1 MQSADRTRS
10 KRWRSGTRRNKR
22 HPVSHLPLCDRPDVC
37 LVHIIK
43 RNLPT
48 VPPMRMMLTRCERLW
63 VDDVRAGRRHV
74 HIRHRDGVPIS
85 GDQSARRFNAI
96 VGLANTIQMGGAV
109 PMIDVTFPAAG
120 VPRVAMMPN
129 APGGVV
135 AGMDYGYPASFTV
148 AQMGL
153 GSAWGKAAAMDAEAA
168 RQRAMRYDVVQYGPI
183 QSGRSH

>member
-1 MQSADRTRS
+1 
-10 KRWRSGTRRNKR
+10 
-22 HPVSHLPLCDRPDVC
+22 
-37 LVHIIK
+37 
-43 RNLPT
+43 
-48 VPPMRMMLTRCERLW
+48 
-63 VDDVRAGRRHV
+63 
-74 HIRHRDGVPIS
+74 
-85 GDQSARRFNAI
+85 
-96 VGLANTIQMGGAV
+96 
-109 PMIDVTFPAAG
+109 MIDVTFPAAG

-135 AGMDYGYPASFTV
+135 AGMDYGYPGSFTV